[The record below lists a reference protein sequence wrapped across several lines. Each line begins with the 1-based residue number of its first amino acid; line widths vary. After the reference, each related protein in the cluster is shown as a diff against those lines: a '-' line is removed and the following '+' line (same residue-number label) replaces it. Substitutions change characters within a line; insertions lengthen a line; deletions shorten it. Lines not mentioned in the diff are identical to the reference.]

1 MIYCP
6 NGGRGDGGGAGGK
19 PGMGDGGGKRWN
31 GEGKQGGR
39 WGSAIMRQTIWFSEP
54 PQGEDARASA
64 LT

>member
-1 MIYCP
+1 M
-6 NGGRGDGGGAGGK
+6 AG
-19 PGMGDGGGKRWN
+19 GGGKTGN
-31 GEGKQGGR
+31 GGGEERGGMGKESRGER

>member
-6 NGGRGDGGGAGGK
+6 NGGRGDGGGRGENREWGRGERG
-19 PGMGDGGGKRWN
+19 GMGKESR
-31 GEGKQGGR
+31 GER

>member
-1 MIYCP
+1 M
-6 NGGRGDGGGAGGK
+6 GGGGMAG
-19 PGMGDGGGKRWN
+19 GGGKTGN
-31 GEGKQGGR
+31 GGGGERGGMGKESRGER

>member
-1 MIYCP
+1 MAGGGGKTG
-6 NGGRGDGGGAGGK
+6 NGG
-19 PGMGDGGGKRWN
+19 GGGKRWN

>member
-1 MIYCP
+1 M
-6 NGGRGDGGGAGGK
+6 AG
-19 PGMGDGGGKRWN
+19 GGGKTGN
-31 GEGKQGGR
+31 GGGGERGGMGKESRGER